1 MTYLAFWIV
10 LFFFVGCNSQP
21 YGYQVRFNYFEWGRV
36 STNVSSS
43 YLETDPCPV
52 SLTTV
57 SVPSPLIGTIL
68 VAPARYTNICINLL
82 YTVPDPSY
90 PIGLRTVPY
99 SCNYTCD
106 SNNVYARCSNQDNT
120 CTNITEVT
128 TLYTNRCYYYV
139 FDDHWNFDV
148 PTESSNSTRICYTC
162 EGTTVTVP
170 TPTPTN
176 LHNPIA
182 PTTGQPT
189 ISGQPINGNPTAPI
203 TIPTIVSEYKKSES
217 GRLSTVS
224 WIERIILLFLIN
236 SLWYFMNSMQIFG
249 ANRWSKNPVKSF
261 VYKKNDFLRAILDG
275 N

>member
-68 VAPARYTNICINLL
+68 VAPARYTNICINLV

-162 EGTTVTVP
+162 EGVTATVP
-170 TPTPTN
+170 TPTTVNSPMT
-176 LHNPIA
+176 
-182 PTTGQPT
+182 PTTNQPT
-189 ISGQPINGNPTAPI
+189 ISGHPTTESPISQNNGSPTNPI
-203 TIPTIVSEYKKSES
+203 TIPPAYAPYLNDTQLPPGFNTTWIPTVVAEYKKSTSDRSSTISWVE
-217 GRLSTVS
+217 RLL
-224 WIERIILLFLIN
+224 LLFLIN
-236 SLWYFMNSMQIFG
+236 SLWYFTEI
-249 ANRWSKNPVKSF
+249 
-261 VYKKNDFLRAILDG
+261 
-275 N
+275 